1 VRGGATITDLRT
13 RLERFETDA
22 AECEIIARLAT
33 DKAKR
38 ELYSRL
44 ALHYR
49 ELIADARKA
58 IATKVAA

>member
-1 VRGGATITDLRT
+1 MTDLRT

>member
-1 VRGGATITDLRT
+1 MTDLQT
-13 RLERFETDA
+13 RLERFESDA

-33 DKAKR
+33 DRAKR

-49 ELIADARKA
+49 ELVADMRKA
-58 IATKVAA
+58 IATKNAA

>member
-1 VRGGATITDLRT
+1 MTDLQS

-22 AECEIIARLAT
+22 AECEMIAKLAT
-33 DKAKR
+33 DAAKR

-49 ELIADARKA
+49 ELVVDARKA
-58 IATKVAA
+58 MAGKDAA